1 MTKKA
6 LLGFRVLL
14 LAIIISSCG
23 NMNFDLPYG
32 PKGPRGRT
40 AYDVW
45 KEQVNK
51 GQIDW
56 PKDQVEVSDYIIYIK
71 GPKGDKGDDGLSAYE
86 TWKAFIKD
94 NDVPNPHVP
103 GEMWKKDRNSQSDF
117 WDFLTGRDGNTPY
130 VGENKNWWIGT
141 TDTGVYAYGTIGTDG
156 LSAYDRWLVDVEAG
170 TAIDNSGNVWPKTK
184 KSLDDFFTYWKG
196 KDGRLGLTPKIGSD
210 GNWWIG
216 ETNTNVPAKGQDGK
230 SAYELWAKD
239 VKEEKVQD
247 NHGKPWPKDKFSKEE
262 YWKYLHGD
270 KGPKG
275 DSAYELWKVEV
286 EKGNVDVPGKPGEKW
301 PAGDNSISH
310 FWKYLTG
317 PEGKNGTSAYELWKK
332 DLNDKFG
339 TADQLVNHKTGLP
352 WSRDK
357 NSIIDFWEYTRG
369 RDGDDGA
376 DGKPGEPGAPGNLVK
391 IIKGMPNVV
400 AQYSQVEY
408 SEYVSVF
415 DGSVTYKVYDENGKL
430 APGAKIFGMPGVE
443 DKPGQPFVAN
453 EKGEF
458 TIPRDRLP
466 WKADLKDHWGFVREV
481 EINGVKKKSA
491 TNTYV
496 PNQIRMKLEFV
507 SEGKYIPQIVS
518 DHQLYFRIMRQRD
531 PGLEWEDLPS
541 YLPEVTGITFGA
553 FKVSNH
559 LDPTNTMEPQTK
571 ENVLDEV
578 EEYKRVDRVFKVCAR
593 RFTKQT
599 VTKDPALINRVRKFW
614 EGNQDYCG
622 VAQMTSYYG
631 LKVKW
636 DGSVKMVPYQQGPKL
651 VSLKLRKYDKSTNQF
666 LRVEGELDYSV
677 VDFTMIPRQTLKHRE
692 DTAVDGVTKLVL
704 VEPDYFTEQDAKK
717 QNLNYISA
725 TFYLPNGGIQQSYS
739 NGKYSGGSN
748 STFVMNTVKL
758 GSEIA
763 SRTAHWTYSHEYKI
777 GHIEVD
783 GTLGDDPSKYK
794 FKVKLREHIL
804 YTAPT
809 VTYEH
814 N

>member
-103 GEMWKKDRNSQSDF
+103 GETWKKDRNSQSDF
-117 WDFLTGRDGNTPY
+117 WDFLTGRDGKTPY

-247 NHGKPWPKDKFSKEE
+247 NHGKTWPKDKFSKEE

-286 EKGNVDVPGKPGEKW
+286 EKGNVEVPGKPGEKW
-301 PAGDNSISH
+301 PASDNSISH

-317 PEGKNGTSAYELWKK
+317 PGGKNGLSAYDLWKK
-332 DLNDKFG
+332 ELIEKFG
-339 TADQLVNHKTGLP
+339 TSEQLLYHKTGLP
-352 WSRDK
+352 WPKEKS
-357 NSIIDFWEYTRG
+357 SIDDFWEYTRG
-369 RDGDDGA
+369 RDGNDGA
-376 DGKPGEPGAPGNLVK
+376 DGKPGEPGTAGNLVE
-391 IIKGMPNVV
+391 IIKGKPNVI
-400 AQYSQVEY
+400 AQYSQQEY
-408 SEYVSVF
+408 GEYVDVF
-415 DGSVTYKVYDENGKL
+415 SGAAKFKVYDENGAI
-430 APGAKIFGMPGVE
+430 APYAKVEGMPGLPETEVFTA
-443 DKPGQPFVAN
+443 D

-458 TIPRDRLP
+458 VIPRDKLP
-466 WKADLKDHWGFVREV
+466 WKEKIQEHWG
-481 EINGVKKKSA
+481 IVKKVTIKGVAKESA
-491 TNTYV
+491 SNTYV
-496 PNQIRMKLEFV
+496 PNQVQLKLVLDEEV
-507 SEGKYIPQIVS
+507 LQEMTSYYK
-518 DHQLYFRIMRQRD
+518 LKFRILRKID
-531 PGLEWEDLPS
+531 PDREWEDLPS
-541 YLPEVTGITFGA
+541 YLPELTNIEFMGVRVSDRLNPTTTNSSVDDVANDLYPGTVFNR
-553 FKVSNH
+553 KVSSFEVRIQRYC
-559 LDPTNTMEPQTK
+559 MENPVK
-571 ENVLDEV
+571 YMN
-578 EEYKRVDRVFKVCAR
+578 
-593 RFTKQT
+593 
-599 VTKDPALINRVRKFW
+599 
-614 EGNQDYCG
+614 
-622 VAQMTSYYG
+622 G
-631 LKVKW
+631 LKVFWDKQDNYATVAQKTRYYGTRVVW
-636 DGSVKMVPYQQGPKL
+636 DGYVEMVPYQLGPVLK
-651 VSLKLRKYDKSTNQF
+651 SIKLRKFDESTQMF
-666 LRVEGELDYSV
+666 LAVEGVYDYSV
-677 VDFTMIPRQTLKHRE
+677 MDFTKIYNIKLEFDDVASGAGRTVKRLYPTAYSEVEARKIRYGYILARYNVHPVDMISTSQGMPS
-692 DTAVDGVTKLVL
+692 G
-704 VEPDYFTEQDAKK
+704 PEQI
-717 QNLNYISA
+717 NFS
-725 TFYLPNGGIQQSYS
+725 
-739 NGKYSGGSN
+739 
-748 STFVMNTVKL
+748 MNTVRL
-758 GSEIA
+758 GSMLRSQTSHW
-763 SRTAHWTYSHEYKI
+763 SRHGEYNIGKIVKNGIGEYVFEKAYSALPDI
-777 GHIEVD
+777 
-783 GTLGDDPSKYK
+783 
-794 FKVKLREHIL
+794 
-804 YTAPT
+804 T
-809 VTYEH
+809 VTYQD